1 MNEIEISIKY
11 SRFVDIFGC
20 YFYTRMNNVLATSVT
35 RAIDDAKK
43 HWPLFDSELRSDI
56 IRIAETANYL
66 CVVQN
71 YVNHFIKW
79 ANSQFSAKQDYTTP
93 QPLVNV
99 LPVVDLKPYKG
110 DKKC

>member
-20 YFYTRMNNVLATSVT
+20 YFYMRMNNGLAISVT

-43 HWPLFDSELRSDI
+43 HWLLFDSDLRSDI

-79 ANSQFSAKQDYTTP
+79 ANSQFNAPQDYNTAR
-93 QPLVNV
+93 PLVDV
-99 LPVVDLKPYKG
+99 LPVVNYK
-110 DKKC
+110 KHRN

>member
-1 MNEIEISIKY
+1 
-11 SRFVDIFGC
+11 
-20 YFYTRMNNVLATSVT
+20 MNNGLATSVT

-43 HWPLFDSELRSDI
+43 HWLLFDSDLRSDI

-79 ANSQFSAKQDYTTP
+79 ANSQFSTKQDHNTP
-93 QPLVNV
+93 RPLVDV
-99 LPVVDLKPYKG
+99 LPVVNMAKVNHKAG
-110 DKKC
+110 D

>member
-20 YFYTRMNNVLATSVT
+20 YFYTQMNNGLATSVT
-35 RAIDDAKK
+35 QALDDAKK
-43 HWPLFDSELRSDI
+43 HWLLFDSELRSDI
-56 IRIAETANYL
+56 IRIAETANYP

-79 ANSQFSAKQDYTTP
+79 ANSQFSTKQDHNTP
-93 QPLVNV
+93 RPLVDV
-99 LPVVDLKPYKG
+99 LPVVDLKPHKG

>member
-20 YFYTRMNNVLATSVT
+20 YFYTRMNNGFAISVT

-43 HWPLFDSELRSDI
+43 HWLLFDSDLRSDI
-56 IRIAETANYL
+56 IRIAETANYP

-79 ANSQFSAKQDYTTP
+79 AKHYFDAP
-93 QPLVNV
+93 QETSTQRPLVDI
-99 LPVVDLKPYKG
+99 LPVVNLGNQKQ
-110 DKKC
+110 